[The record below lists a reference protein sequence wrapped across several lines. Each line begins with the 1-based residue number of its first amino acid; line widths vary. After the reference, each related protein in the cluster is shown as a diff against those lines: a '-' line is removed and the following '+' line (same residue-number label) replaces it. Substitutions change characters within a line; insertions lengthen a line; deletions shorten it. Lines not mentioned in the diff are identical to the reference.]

1 MKKEIQNREKRR
13 KTIKIFMNHY
23 GEEAFFRERVLPALI
38 KKEEAGERG

>member
-23 GEEAFFRERVLPALI
+23 GKEASPPSPELKSV
-38 KKEEAGERG
+38 